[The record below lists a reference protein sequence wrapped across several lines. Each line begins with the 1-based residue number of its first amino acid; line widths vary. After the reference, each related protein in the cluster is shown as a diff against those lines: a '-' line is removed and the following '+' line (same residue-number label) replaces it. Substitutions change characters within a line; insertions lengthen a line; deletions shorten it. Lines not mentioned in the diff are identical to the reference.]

1 MDDYKELNEILVR
14 LFRSIMDVE
23 EKAIITREFQ
33 DITNN
38 DMHVIEAIGI
48 GTPKNM
54 SSIAKKLSVTVGTLT
69 IAMNSL
75 VKKGYVKRE
84 RGEEDR
90 RVVLVKLTEKGV
102 KAYHHHEDYHRQMT
116 QAILDKLDDT
126 ELPVLVKTLDA
137 LSEFFTGYSANKES

>member
-1 MDDYKELNEILVR
+1 MDNYETFNEVLVR
-14 LFRSIMDVE
+14 LFRDIMDIE
-23 EKAIITREFQ
+23 QKAIITPEFRN
-33 DITNN
+33 ITNN

-48 GTPKNM
+48 GAPKNM
-54 SSIAKKLSVTVGTLT
+54 SAIARELSVTVGTLT

-75 VKKGYVKRE
+75 VNKRYVE
-84 RGEEDR
+84 RHRSEEDR

-137 LSEFFTGYSANKES
+137 LSEFFTGYSENKES

>member
-1 MDDYKELNEILVR
+1 MDTYATLNDALVK
-14 LFRSIMDVE
+14 LFRDVMDLE
-23 EKAIITREFQ
+23 EQAIITQEFQ

-38 DMHVIEAIGI
+38 DVHVIQAIGT
-48 GTPKNM
+48 GEPKNM
-54 SSIAKKLSVTVGTLT
+54 SMIAKELSVTVGTLT

-75 VKKGYVKRE
+75 VNKRYVE
-84 RGEEDR
+84 RHRREEDR